1 MAQSET
7 LRVAKPRGL
16 YFKSKGL
23 DLLNHFSVMQLTKKK
38 SSQTWFLGLSSKD
51 KEKELLIYPM
61 TFGRN

>member
-38 SSQTWFLGLSSKD
+38 IISDLV
-51 KEKELLIYPM
+51 
-61 TFGRN
+61 FGAKL